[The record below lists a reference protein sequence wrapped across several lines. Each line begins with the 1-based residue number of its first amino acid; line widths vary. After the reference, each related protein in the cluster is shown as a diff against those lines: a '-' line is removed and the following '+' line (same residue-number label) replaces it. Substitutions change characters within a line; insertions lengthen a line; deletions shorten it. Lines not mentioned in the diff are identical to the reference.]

1 MGHPIENL
9 IAGVP
14 SLGSYASVLAEIEAV
29 LDNPQSTLTDV
40 GEVIEKD
47 PDLTARL
54 LKLGNSSFYG
64 FPCRVETVSETISL
78 IGIQQVQDLITV
90 STVVEIFEGI
100 SADLVNMKSF
110 WQHSLACG
118 VAARQLALSRRM
130 PKPEKLFVLGLLHDI
145 GRLVLYA
152 QDPEKSRFVF
162 KAYPLSSESLRE
174 TEREVLGF
182 DHTEI
187 GECLLRAWNY
197 PANLVAGVRYHH
209 HPLSAGAFQL
219 EASITHVADHLVNA
233 MQWGSSGQRVVPT
246 LHDKAWERLN
256 LPPDVLESVVTAM
269 DDQLAAVEKAFLPA
283 KGGTG

>member
-1 MGHPIENL
+1 MAHPIENL

-14 SLGSYASVLAEIEAV
+14 SLGSYASMLAEIQDV
-29 LDNPQSTLTDV
+29 LNDPQSTLTDV

-90 STVVEIFEGI
+90 STVVEIFEGV

-118 VAARQLALSRRM
+118 VAARQLALVRRM

-152 QDPEKSRFVF
+152 QDPGKSRLVF
-162 KAYPLSSESLRE
+162 KFYESAPESLRE
-174 TEREVLGF
+174 AERKVLGF

-197 PANLVAGVRYHH
+197 PANLVGGVRYHH

-219 EASITHVADHLVNA
+219 EASIAHVADHLVNA
-233 MQWGSSGQRVVPT
+233 MQLGSSGQRLVPS
-246 LHDKAWERLN
+246 LNDKAWERLS
-256 LPPDVLESVVTAM
+256 LPPDVLESVVTSM
-269 DDQLAAVEKAFLPA
+269 DDQLAAVENAFLSA
-283 KGGTG
+283 KGRTG